1 MKLRRGFTLIEIAIV
16 LVIIGLILGGVL
28 KGQELINS
36 ARVRSMTDQVNG
48 ITAAWFAFQDRYR
61 ALPGDYSQASIQI
74 NAALTNGDGNGQIDS
89 DLERGQVWAQL
100 QAANMLIGSYDGAT
114 TVAGYSCVAST
125 CPQNILGRSML
136 ITFDKQGVGSA
147 SNSNEFWS
155 GNSISALVLAEMD
168 RKMDDGVAN
177 TGDMRIGKGKAGSG
191 WTTTDAGNCVTAAGA
206 YNVTEDSGNCAAVF
220 RPF

>member
-1 MKLRRGFTLIEIAIV
+1 MKRLRGFTLIEIAIV

-61 ALPGDYSQASIQI
+61 ALPGDYGQASTQI
-74 NAALTNGDGNGQIDS
+74 NATLVDGDGNGQIDS
-89 DLERGQVWAQL
+89 NAERGQVWAQL
-100 QAANMLIGSYDGAT
+100 QAANMLIGSYDGAAT
-114 TVAGYSCVAST
+114 GSDYNCAAGT

-136 ITFDKQGVGSA
+136 ITFDNQGSGGA
-147 SNSNEFWS
+147 AAGNELWS

-168 RKMDDGVAN
+168 RKMDDGIAT
-177 TGDMRIGKGKAGSG
+177 TGDMRVGTGDTG
-191 WTTTDAGNCVTAAGA
+191 WTGTAAGSCLSGTA
-206 YNVTEDSGNCAAVF
+206 YNVTQDSGNCAAVF
-220 RPF
+220 RRF

>member
-1 MKLRRGFTLIEIAIV
+1 MKLLRGFTLIEIAIV

-61 ALPGDYSQASIQI
+61 ALPGDYSQASTQI
-74 NAALTNGDGNGQIDS
+74 NAALTNGDGNGQIDQS
-89 DLERGQVWAQL
+89 SERGQVWAQL
-100 QAANMLIGSYDGAT
+100 QAANMLIGSYDGTAT
-114 TVAGYSCVAST
+114 GSDYNCAAGT

-136 ITFDKQGVGSA
+136 ITFDNQGSGGA
-147 SNSNEFWS
+147 ADGNELWS

-168 RKMDDGVAN
+168 RKMDDGVAT
-177 TGDMRIGKGKAGSG
+177 TGDMRVGSG
-191 WTTTDAGNCVTAAGA
+191 DTGWTATDAGKCLSGTA
-206 YNVTEDSGNCAAVF
+206 YNVTTDSGNCAAVF
-220 RPF
+220 RRF

>member
-61 ALPGDYSQASIQI
+61 ALPGDYSQAQTQI
-74 NAALTNGDGNGQIDS
+74 DAALVNGNGNGQIDTS
-89 DLERGQVWAQL
+89 AERGQVWAQL

-114 TVAGYSCVAST
+114 TGSDYKCAAST

-136 ITFDKQGVGSA
+136 ITFDNQGSGNVGSV
-147 SNSNEFWS
+147 NELWS
-155 GNSISALVLAEMD
+155 GNSISAQVLAEMD
-168 RKMDDGVAN
+168 RKMDDGVAT
-177 TGDMRIGKGKAGSG
+177 TGDMRVGAGKAGSG
-191 WTTTDAGNCVTAAGA
+191 WTPTNASACLNSTA
-206 YNVTEDSGNCAAVF
+206 YKMTPDSGNCAAVF